1 MDAGHQFFEERMRE
15 LLEQE
20 KPLFLTNIYFGVSL
34 HVLLEFL
41 GMTADLLGLLSM
53 VVVI

>member
-1 MDAGHQFFEERMRE
+1 VDAGREFFMKNERVVGVK
-15 LLEQE
+15 
-20 KPLFLTNIYFGVSL
+20 KPLFLTNICFRVSL